1 MFFFYFLFF
10 FIKVNVILKIRL
22 PINYFLHLFLIQFC
36 YTFNVSVNFVI
47 WLFIIENI
55 ALNKPASQHYT
66 QYTFYGIFDAAHAVD
81 GYKSNLDVEGGQCT
95 LSDYGRSS
103 SKWQVDLEGV
113 LSIDH
118 ISIHYA
124 TNNTIWGM
132 DLKTL

>member
-1 MFFFYFLFF
+1 M
-10 FIKVNVILKIRL
+10 
-22 PINYFLHLFLIQFC
+22 
-36 YTFNVSVNFVI
+36 
-47 WLFIIENI
+47 
-55 ALNKPASQHYT
+55 NKPASQHYT

-124 TNNTIWGM
+124 TNNTLWGM